1 MGSRSRKRRPALAAE
16 PDLAPDA
23 AGHAEPAAEAAPGPA
38 LGPLPGEAAPD
49 RAPDPPP
56 DDAAADPL
64 RDRYARGRARDEAI
78 RMNLEPLAPGERP
91 GAVTIAAI
99 VAFAFAIAN
108 VVATLTVDDLTSTD
122 GNPTAVAIVTTA
134 LLVLAGAGML
144 ARQYWAV
151 LGFQCILGLQIV
163 GLSLAFT
170 RVQKWWVGLGVLVF
184 IGLLG
189 WLFWKL
195 IRAMARLQMP
205 DRPSAQ
211 RNHALASSAHA
222 RDLL

>member
-1 MGSRSRKRRPALAAE
+1 MGSRSRKRRPASEAE
-16 PDLAPDA
+16 PDVALDA
-23 AGHAEPAAEAAPGPA
+23 AGHDEPPAESAPDRAPDR
-38 LGPLPGEAAPD
+38 LPDEAAPD
-49 RAPDPPP
+49 RAPGPLP
-56 DDAAADPL
+56 DDAAPDPL

-99 VAFAFAIAN
+99 VAFVFAIAN
-108 VVATLTVDDLTSTD
+108 LVATLTVDDLGSTS

-144 ARQYWAV
+144 ARKYWAV

-163 GLSLAFT
+163 GLSLALS
-170 RVQKWWVGLGVLVF
+170 RVQKWWIGLGVVVF

-205 DRPSAQ
+205 DRPGAAES
-211 RNHALASSAHA
+211 RP
-222 RDLL
+222 

>member
-1 MGSRSRKRRPALAAE
+1 MASRSRKRRPG
-16 PDLAPDA
+16 DAPDA
-23 AGHAEPAAEAAPGPA
+23 TPDPPRDPGPPDASARPAARTRAAGRVSPTSRAIPGRRTRHATRPRDPEAPEAAP
-38 LGPLPGEAAPD
+38 
-49 RAPDPPP
+49 
-56 DDAAADPL
+56 DPL

-99 VAFAFAIAN
+99 VAFGFAIAN
-108 VVATLTVDDLTSTD
+108 VVATLTVDDLSSTG

-134 LLVLAGAGML
+134 LLALAGAGML

-163 GLSLAFT
+163 GLSLALS
-170 RVQKWWVGLGVLVF
+170 RVQKWWIGLGVVVF

-205 DRPSAQ
+205 DRPGTAESQ
-211 RNHALASSAHA
+211 P
-222 RDLL
+222 

>member
-1 MGSRSRKRRPALAAE
+1 VASRSRKRGRGVAASGVDAGEPPPA
-16 PDLAPDA
+16 
-23 AGHAEPAAEAAPGPA
+23 PAATEQ
-38 LGPLPGEAAPD
+38 
-49 RAPDPPP
+49 
-56 DDAAADPL
+56 DAL

-78 RMNLEPLAPGERP
+78 RQSLEPLAPGERP
-91 GAVTIAAI
+91 RVVTIAAI

-108 VVATLTVDDLTSTD
+108 VVATLAVDDLSSD
-122 GNPTAVAIVTTA
+122 NGNPTTVAIVTTA
-134 LLVLAGAGML
+134 VLVVAGVGML

-163 GLSLAFT
+163 IFALALS
-170 RVQKWWVGLGVLVF
+170 RVQKWWVGLGLVVA

-205 DRPSAQ
+205 TRPGGSEST
-211 RNHALASSAHA
+211 R
-222 RDLL
+222 

>member
-1 MGSRSRKRRPALAAE
+1 MASRSRKRGARGAAAAGEPARGDSTEPARPEARPEAVAAPTADPSAE
-16 PDLAPDA
+16 PPT
-23 AGHAEPAAEAAPGPA
+23 
-38 LGPLPGEAAPD
+38 
-49 RAPDPPP
+49 
-56 DDAAADPL
+56 ADPL

-78 RMNLEPLAPGERP
+78 RQSLEPLAPGERP
-91 GAVTIAAI
+91 RVVTIAAI

-108 VVATLTVDDLTSTD
+108 VVATLTVDDLTSTN
-122 GNPTAVAIVTTA
+122 GNPTTVAIVTTA
-134 LLVLAGAGML
+134 VLVVAGLGML

-163 GLSLAFT
+163 IFALALS
-170 RVQKWWVGLGVLVF
+170 RVQEWWVGLGLVVA

-205 DRPSAQ
+205 KHP
-211 RNHALASSAHA
+211 
-222 RDLL
+222 RDAESTR